1 MSQPSWQ
8 VSGDYFETCNC
19 DYLCPCIFTNLTG
32 PHTHGDCN
40 FAMVYHIEHGQYGGT
55 TLDGLNFAVVG
66 HAPGPSMSDGNIDVG
81 VITDDRAMAE
91 QQQALLQIGSG
102 QGGGPMAA
110 LGPLVRTF
118 LGTEA
123 RPIQFEQQKLHRSV
137 TIPGV
142 LDQAIEGVPSVIS
155 EGEPLYI
162 DNSAHPANRRLALA
176 KATHSHLHAFGIN
189 WDETSGKNNGHFAP
203 FDWRSS

>member
-1 MSQPSWQ
+1 
-8 VSGDYFETCNC
+8 
-19 DYLCPCIFTNLTG
+19 
-32 PHTHGDCN
+32 
-40 FAMVYHIEHGQYGGT
+40 MVYHIERGTYGAT
-55 TLDGLNFAVVG
+55 QLDGLNFAVIG

-81 VITDDRAMAE
+81 VITDDRATPE

-123 RPIQFEQQKLHRSV
+123 RPIQFEMQKLHRSV
-137 TIPGV
+137 VIPSV
-142 LDQAIEGVPSVIS
+142 LEQAIEGVPSAVK

-162 DNSAHPANRRLALA
+162 DNSAHPANSRLALA
-176 KATHSHLHAFGIN
+176 KATHSHLHVFGLD
-189 WDETSGKNNGHFAP
+189 WDETSGANNGHFAP
-203 FDWRSS
+203 FDWRNS